1 MLRRQTR
8 LTDDRTGEVGED
20 SVGYRRTEHGK
31 RQHPSLDIV
40 KGRET
45 LLPVEGGSLDT
56 GTVLCNTRDRKR
68 PEVGLEPFGVGWTV
82 GEEEVEDETPG
93 NGDAS
98 QDVEDQLEGEE
109 TVTSMDRHTEI
120 SYVPPDGNDLT
131 KLTFH
136 LAVG

>member
-1 MLRRQTR
+1 ML
-8 LTDDRTGEVGED
+8 
-20 SVGYRRTEHGK
+20 
-31 RQHPSLDIV
+31 
-40 KGRET
+40 
-45 LLPVEGGSLDT
+45 
-56 GTVLCNTRDRKR
+56 
-68 PEVGLEPFGVGWTV
+68 GLEPEGVRGTV

-109 TVTSMDRHTEI
+109 TVTSMDRHIEI
-120 SYVPPDGNDLT
+120 SYVPQDGNDLA